1 LSLQIR
7 KAAVSIPSNT
17 AEGYQ
22 RRATRAYL
30 NHLSIASGSQGEL
43 HTQLEVARRLGFITA
58 AEAATVLEAAAEV
71 GRLLYGLIESVKK
84 DEPGQR
90 EYSFIVPDD

>member
-1 LSLQIR
+1 
-7 KAAVSIPSNT
+7 
-17 AEGYQ
+17 
-22 RRATRAYL
+22 
-30 NHLSIASGSQGEL
+30 
-43 HTQLEVARRLGFITA
+43 
-58 AEAATVLEAAAEV
+58 VLEAAAEV